1 MAESAIVS
9 SNALQR
15 LGQQT
20 ELELKQVAREAMA
33 KKLLDKYVFS
43 QPGHKWLQEGM
54 TKEQLQKIQELYRQ
68 RYGEPNQISPSNEQ
82 TCWTGHGR
90 RSTSFRS
97 PRFGASGHSG
107 SGDGETDWARSFPVR
122 STFGSSHN
130 RTKIDPSQMSVADSD
145 YLFSL

>member
-20 ELELKQVAREAMA
+20 ESELKQVAREAMA

-68 RYGEPNQISPSNEQ
+68 RYGEPNQN
-82 TCWTGHGR
+82 
-90 RSTSFRS
+90 
-97 PRFGASGHSG
+97 
-107 SGDGETDWARSFPVR
+107 
-122 STFGSSHN
+122 
-130 RTKIDPSQMSVADSD
+130 
-145 YLFSL
+145 